1 MITAHTVEG
10 VCLIRIDGE
19 MTIYTALACRD
30 QLQQHLQHL
39 QHSQHLQSCA
49 ALEIDLSGV
58 TDVDSAGIQL
68 LIQARRHAMDLD
80 QPVRLLNPSAAMQEM
95 IALYRLGDDLDGA
108 SDVQQALTT
117 GSQR

>member
-39 QHSQHLQSCA
+39 QSCA

-68 LIQARRHAMDLD
+68 LIQARRHAIALD
-80 QPVRLLNPSAAMQEM
+80 QPVRLLNPSAAIQEM
-95 IALYRLGDDLDGA
+95 FALYRLGDDLDGA